1 MAVQLDSRSSHN
13 LSPVPQPPPSVPPHM
28 QALPATISRGDGH
41 QGINDGQSITPGLW
55 TWHSLS
61 RRFVSRRWLMV
72 AFVAIVV
79 LAVGPTIGIGIPTL
93 VGIGQH
99 EPLYVRPVG
108 GNPPRDGLLLYGG
121 VREWDMNNKV
131 FSVRWAPHQC
141 GASFGAPLPANCIGL
156 QSDTLFF
163 TDGDALGIPSFNQSN
178 AVLNFDSDRQGFLR
192 YGFEQVIEMNIEE
205 ATRSGQIDLRGLES
219 DVLYPFDW
227 YRIEFLIA
235 ALSPE
240 TLETVPMAGA
250 SIFNPASGM
259 SQWRLSTNYTY
270 LDLPGQAA
278 KLAVFVTIQRHV
290 VVKISAFLI
299 LLLNWLVALALLYMT
314 VLSVFGRRKLP
325 GGMDSVALPFAG
337 LFALPS
343 VRAVMPGNPP
353 FGCLIDFIGILP
365 NLAIIA
371 GCASTLL
378 LCRLRREAIVLVPF
392 ADERVS
398 KLDGKSDSESD
409 A

>member
-1 MAVQLDSRSSHN
+1 
-13 LSPVPQPPPSVPPHM
+13 M

-41 QGINDGQSITPGLW
+41 QGINDGQSIIPGLW

-61 RRFVSRRWLMV
+61 QRFVSRRWLMV
-72 AFVAIVV
+72 AFVAIIV

-108 GNPPRDGLLLYGG
+108 GNLPRDGLLLYGG

-131 FSVRWAPHQC
+131 LSVRWVSHQC
-141 GASFGAPLPANCIGL
+141 RASFGAPLPANCIGL

-163 TDGDALGIPSFNQSN
+163 TDGDALGIPSFNQPN

-219 DVLYPFDW
+219 DVLY
-227 YRIEFLIA
+227 RIEFLIA

-240 TLETVPMAGA
+240 TLETVNVPMAGA
-250 SIFNPASGM
+250 S
-259 SQWRLSTNYTY
+259 
-270 LDLPGQAA
+270 QAA

-299 LLLNWLVALALLYMT
+299 LLLNCRWISSFKTAGKDTQELYNQG
-314 VLSVFGRRKLP
+314 VNCP
-325 GGMDSVALPFAG
+325 GGMDSTALPFAG

-353 FGCLIDFIGILP
+353 FDFIGILP
-365 NLAIIA
+365 NLAVIA

-392 ADERVS
+392 VDERVS

>member
-1 MAVQLDSRSSHN
+1 
-13 LSPVPQPPPSVPPHM
+13 M
-28 QALPATISRGDGH
+28 QALPATIFRGDGD
-41 QGINDGQSITPGLW
+41 QGINDGQSIIPELPVGFTAGEMLSPLSNYARHRPW
-55 TWHSLS
+55 TCHSLS
-61 RRFVSRRWLMV
+61 RRFISRRWFML
-72 AFVAIVV
+72 AFVVIVV
-79 LAVGPTIGIGIPTL
+79 LAVGSTIAIGIPTL
-93 VGIGQH
+93 VVMGQH
-99 EPLYVRPVG
+99 EPLAVRPVNG
-108 GNPPRDGLLLYGG
+108 KPPRDGLFLYGG
-121 VREWDMNNKV
+121 VRIWDMDNKV
-131 FSVRWAPHQC
+131 LSVRWVPHQC
-141 GASFGAPLPANCIGL
+141 GTSFATPSPADCIGL

-178 AVLNFDSDRQGFLR
+178 AVLNFDSDLQGFLR

-205 ATRSGQIDLRGLES
+205 ATRSGQIDLSGLES

-227 YRIEFLIA
+227 YRVEFLIA
-235 ALSPE
+235 ALSLE
-240 TLETVPMAGA
+240 TNETVPMAGA
-250 SIFNPASGM
+250 SIFNPDT
-259 SQWRLSTNYTY
+259 SQWRLSTSYSY
-270 LDLPGQAA
+270 LHLPGQAA
-278 KLAVFVTIQRHV
+278 KLAVFVTIRRHV

-299 LLLNWLVALALLYMT
+299 LLINWLVALALLYMT

-398 KLDGKSDSESD
+398 KLGGKERDSESD

>member
-1 MAVQLDSRSSHN
+1 MAVQLDSRASHN
-13 LSPVPQPPPSVPPHM
+13 LSPVPQPPPSVPPRM

-41 QGINDGQSITPGLW
+41 QGINDGQSIIPGLW

-61 RRFVSRRWLMV
+61 RRFVSRRWLMM

-131 FSVRWAPHQC
+131 FSVRWVPHQC
-141 GASFGAPLPANCIGL
+141 GASFGVPLPANCIGL

-205 ATRSGQIDLRGLES
+205 ATRSGQIDLRRLES
-219 DVLYPFDW
+219 DILYPFDW

-240 TLETVPMAGA
+240 TLET
-250 SIFNPASGM
+250 
-259 SQWRLSTNYTY
+259 WRLSTNYTY

-314 VLSVFGRRKLP
+314 VLSVFGRRKLS
-325 GGMDSVALPFAG
+325 GGMDSAALPFAG

-353 FGCLIDFIGILP
+353 FDFIGILP

>member
-1 MAVQLDSRSSHN
+1 
-13 LSPVPQPPPSVPPHM
+13 M

-41 QGINDGQSITPGLW
+41 QGINDGQSIIPGLW

-61 RRFVSRRWLMV
+61 RRFVSRRWLMM

-131 FSVRWAPHQC
+131 FCV
-141 GASFGAPLPANCIGL
+141 
-156 QSDTLFF
+156 
-163 TDGDALGIPSFNQSN
+163 DALGIPSFNQSN

-227 YRIEFLIA
+227 
-235 ALSPE
+235 
-240 TLETVPMAGA
+240 
-250 SIFNPASGM
+250 
-259 SQWRLSTNYTY
+259 
-270 LDLPGQAA
+270 
-278 KLAVFVTIQRHV
+278 HV
-290 VVKISAFLI
+290 CV
-299 LLLNWLVALALLYMT
+299 
-314 VLSVFGRRKLP
+314 
-325 GGMDSVALPFAG
+325 
-337 LFALPS
+337 
-343 VRAVMPGNPP
+343 
-353 FGCLIDFIGILP
+353 
-365 NLAIIA
+365 
-371 GCASTLL
+371 
-378 LCRLRREAIVLVPF
+378 
-392 ADERVS
+392 
-398 KLDGKSDSESD
+398 
-409 A
+409 

>member
-1 MAVQLDSRSSHN
+1 MSLCSSN
-13 LSPVPQPPPSVPPHM
+13 LSM
-28 QALPATISRGDGH
+28 ATH
-41 QGINDGQSITPGLW
+41 QREGL
-55 TWHSLS
+55 
-61 RRFVSRRWLMV
+61 F
-72 AFVAIVV
+72 
-79 LAVGPTIGIGIPTL
+79 
-93 VGIGQH
+93 
-99 EPLYVRPVG
+99 
-108 GNPPRDGLLLYGG
+108 LYGG
-121 VREWDMNNKV
+121 VRLWDMDNKV
-131 FSVRWAPHQC
+131 LSVRWAPHQC
-141 GASFGAPLPANCIGL
+141 GAPFGEPIGGNCIGL
-156 QSDTLFF
+156 LSDMLFF

-178 AVLNFDSDRQGFLR
+178 AVLNFDSDRQGFLQ

-205 ATRSGQIDLRGLES
+205 ATRSGQIDVDGLES

-227 YRIEFLIA
+227 YRVEFLIA

-240 TLETVPMAGA
+240 TNETVPMAGA
-250 SIFNPASGM
+250 SIFNPDM
-259 SQWRLSTNYTY
+259 SQWHLSTSYNY
-270 LDLPGQAA
+270 LDLTGQAA
-278 KLAVFVTIQRHV
+278 KLAVFVTIRRHV

-325 GGMDSVALPFAG
+325 SGMDSVALPFAG

-378 LCRLRREAIVLVPF
+378 LCRLRREAIVLIPF
-392 ADERVS
+392 ADERVLKLS
-398 KLDGKSDSESD
+398 KLDEKENDSESD